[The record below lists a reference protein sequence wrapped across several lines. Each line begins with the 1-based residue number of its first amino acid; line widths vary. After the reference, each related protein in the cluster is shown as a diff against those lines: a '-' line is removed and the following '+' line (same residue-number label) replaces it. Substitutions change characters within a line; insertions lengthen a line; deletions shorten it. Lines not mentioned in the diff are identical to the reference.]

1 MSYLRYILI
10 YSESIAIF
18 YDMKPETLSLPARI
32 SRIFETWID
41 PFGKSGAVR
50 PPDTIWAFLWYYLSQ
65 AKAPYVAVLVFTG
78 LTSLFE
84 ALFFYYMGRLIDLLE
99 TTDAAGGWAGLLA
112 AHGPELAIMLAVVVI
127 GRFIA
132 PVLQAL
138 VEEQT
143 IGRGF
148 TTMVR
153 WQTYAYVSRQSI
165 RFFND
170 DFAGRLVTK
179 VSQAAQ
185 SLAEFVASVI
195 QIGWALTI
203 FAGTTIFLFAQLDL
217 RMAALV
223 VVWIGLILL
232 MARYFVPRMR
242 SRAAENAENA
252 SVLNGRITDSFANI
266 QTLRLFGT
274 AEGNDGYVRKGFE
287 RFLRSATRLAR
298 LVTGMRAAMGLLSAV
313 MIISFGL
320 LSVQLWTANAITAG
334 AIAFTLSLVLR
345 LNMMQGR
352 LMGQLSGMMR
362 HFGVAQNAMETI
374 ARPLDLTDA
383 PDARPL
389 DVTSAG
395 IDFKNVKFHY
405 GRESGIIE
413 GVDLSI
419 APGEKVGLV
428 GHSGAGKSTLVNLLL
443 RFYDVESGAILIDGQ
458 DVSKVTQESLRANIG
473 VVTQD
478 TALLHRS
485 VRANILFGKPDAS
498 EEEMI
503 AAARRAEAHEFIA
516 ELRDHRGRTG
526 YDAQVGERGV
536 KLSGGQRQ
544 RIAIARVLLK
554 DAPILVLDEA
564 TSALDSE
571 VEAAIQ
577 SQLDSLMDGKTVIA
591 IAHRLSTIA
600 AMDRLVILDHG
611 CIVEQGT
618 HEQLLAQGGHYARL
632 WERQS
637 GGFLDLED
645 AAE

>member
-1 MSYLRYILI
+1 MSMNKD
-10 YSESIAIF
+10 S
-18 YDMKPETLSLPARI
+18 LSLPARI
-32 SRIFETWID
+32 SRVFETWID
-41 PFGKSGAVR
+41 PFGHKGDVQ
-50 PPDTIWAFLWYYLSQ
+50 PPDTIWAFLWHYISQ
-65 AKAPYVAVLVFTG
+65 AKGPYLAVLVFTG

-84 ALFFYYMGRLIDLLE
+84 ALFFFYMGRLIDLLE
-99 TTDAAGGWAGLLA
+99 GGNAAAGWSGLIA
-112 AHGPELAIMLAVVVI
+112 DHGVELGLMLGVILI
-127 GRFIA
+127 GRFLA
-132 PVLQAL
+132 PALQAL

-153 WQTYAYVSRQSI
+153 WQTYAYVSRQSM

-185 SLAEFVASVI
+185 SLNDFVASVI

-203 FAGTTIFLFAQLDL
+203 FAGTTIFLFAQLDW

-223 VVWIGLILL
+223 IFWIGTVLA

-242 SRAAENAENA
+242 NRAAENAENA

-266 QTLRLFGT
+266 QTLRLFGR
-274 AEGNDGYVRKGFE
+274 AEDNDTYVRKGFQ
-287 RFLRSATRLAR
+287 RFLDSATRLAR
-298 LVTGMRAAMGLLSAV
+298 LVTGLRAAMGLLSAV
-313 MIISFGL
+313 MIVAFGA
-320 LSVQLWTANAITAG
+320 LSIHLWAENAITVG

-345 LNMMQGR
+345 LNMMQMR
-352 LMGQLSGMMR
+352 LMGQLNGMMR

-374 ARPLDLTDA
+374 ARPLDLADA
-383 PDARPL
+383 PDAKPL
-389 DVTSAG
+389 VVDGASVN
-395 IDFKNVKFHY
+395 FENVKFHY

-413 GVDLSI
+413 GVNLSI
-419 APGEKVGLV
+419 RPGEKVGLV

-443 RFYDVESGAILIDGQ
+443 RFYDVESGRILIDGQ
-458 DVSKVTQESLRANIG
+458 DISEVTQQSLRANIG

-485 VRANILFGKPDAS
+485 VRANIMFGRPDAS

-503 AAARRAEAHEFIA
+503 AAARRAEAHDFIMQL
-516 ELRDHRGRTG
+516 EDHRGRKG

-577 SQLDSLMDGKTVIA
+577 SQLDKLMDGKTVIA

-611 CIVEQGT
+611 RIVEEGT
-618 HEQLLAQGGHYARL
+618 HEELLARQGHYARL

-645 AAE
+645 AVD

>member
-1 MSYLRYILI
+1 MTQ
-10 YSESIAIF
+10 
-18 YDMKPETLSLPARI
+18 ETLSLPARI
-32 SRIFETWID
+32 SRIFETWIK
-41 PFGKSGAVR
+41 PFEPKGEIQ
-50 PPDTIWAFLWYYLSQ
+50 PPDTIWAFLWYYISQ
-65 AKAPYVAVLVFTG
+65 AKGPYLAVLLFTG

-84 ALFFYYMGRLIDLLE
+84 ALFFFYMGRLIDLLE
-99 TTDAAGGWAGLLA
+99 GSDAQGGWAGLLA
-112 AHGPELAIMLAVVVI
+112 AHGTELSLMLVVVI
-127 GRFIA
+127 VGRFAA
-132 PVLQAL
+132 PALQAL

-148 TTMVR
+148 NTMVR

-185 SLAEFVASVI
+185 SLNDFVASVI

-203 FAGTTIFLFAQLDL
+203 FAGTTIFLFAQLDW

-223 VVWIGLILL
+223 VIWIAAILL
-232 MARYFVPRMR
+232 MARYYVPRMR
-242 SRAAENAENA
+242 TRAAENAENA
-252 SVLNGRITDSFANI
+252 SVLNGRITDSFANV
-266 QTLRLFGT
+266 QTLRLFGN
-274 AEGNDGYVRKGFE
+274 AEDNDTYVKKGFE
-287 RFLRSATRLAR
+287 RFLDSATRLAR
-298 LVTGMRAAMGLLSAV
+298 LVTGMRASMGLLSTV
-313 MIISFGL
+313 MIMAFGWL
-320 LSVQLWTANAITAG
+320 AIQLWTANAITVG

-352 LMGQLSGMMR
+352 LMGQLNGMMR

-374 ARPLDLTDA
+374 AQPLELTDA
-383 PDARPL
+383 PDAKPL
-389 DVTSAG
+389 KVTGAG
-395 IDFKNVKFHY
+395 IKFDNVRFHY
-405 GRESGIIE
+405 GREKGIIE
-413 GVDLSI
+413 GIDLDVR
-419 APGEKVGLV
+419 PGEKIGLV

-443 RFYDVESGAILIDGQ
+443 RFYDLESGRILIDGQ
-458 DVSKVTQESLRANIG
+458 DISSVTQESLRANIG

-485 VRANILFGKPDAS
+485 VKANILFGKPGAS

-503 AAARRAEAHEFIA
+503 AAATSAEAHDFIMD
-516 ELRDHRGRTG
+516 LKDSRGRKG

-544 RIAIARVLLK
+544 RVAIARVLLK

-577 SQLDSLMDGKTVIA
+577 GQLDRLMDGKTVIA

-611 CIVEQGT
+611 RIVEEGT
-618 HEQLLAQGGHYARL
+618 HEALLARGGHYARL

-637 GGFLDLED
+637 GGFLDLKDEA

>member
-1 MSYLRYILI
+1 
-10 YSESIAIF
+10 
-18 YDMKPETLSLPARI
+18 MKQDSLSLPARI
-32 SRIFETWID
+32 SKVFETWID
-41 PFGKSGAVR
+41 PFDHKGDVQ
-50 PPDTIWAFLWYYLSQ
+50 PPDTIWAFLWYYISQ
-65 AKAPYVAVLVFTG
+65 AKAPYLAVLVFTG

-84 ALFFYYMGRLIDLLE
+84 ALFFFYMGRLIDLME
-99 TTDAAGGWAGLLA
+99 SSDAASGWSGFIE
-112 AHGPELAIMLAVVVI
+112 AHGTELAIMAGVVVI

-132 PVLQAL
+132 PALQAL

-153 WQTYAYVSRQSI
+153 WQTYAYVSRQSV

-185 SLAEFVASVI
+185 SLNDFVASVI

-203 FAGTTIFLFAQLDL
+203 FAGTTIFLFAQLDW

-223 VVWIGLILL
+223 VIWIGIVLA

-242 SRAAENAENA
+242 NRAAENAENA
-252 SVLNGRITDSFANI
+252 SILNGRITDSFANI
-266 QTLRLFGT
+266 QTLRLFGN
-274 AEGNDGYVRKGFE
+274 AEENDTYVKKGFE
-287 RFLRSATRLAR
+287 RFLNSATRLAR
-298 LVTGMRAAMGLLSAV
+298 LVTGLRAAMGLLSAI
-313 MIISFGL
+313 MIAAFGA
-320 LSVQLWTANAITAG
+320 LSIHLWTVDAITVG

-345 LNMMQGR
+345 LNMMQMR
-352 LMGQLSGMMR
+352 LMGQLNGMMR

-374 ARPLDLTDA
+374 AQPLDLIDA
-383 PDARPL
+383 PDAKPL
-389 DVTSAG
+389 KVSRAAV
-395 IDFKNVKFHY
+395 DFENVKFHY
-405 GRESGIIE
+405 GREGGIIE
-413 GVDLSI
+413 GINLSI
-419 APGEKVGLV
+419 APGEKIGLV

-443 RFYDVESGAILIDGQ
+443 RFYDVESGRILIDGQ
-458 DVSKVTQESLRANIG
+458 DIAGVTQESLRANIG

-485 VRANILFGKPDAS
+485 VRANIMFGKPGAP
-498 EEEMI
+498 EAEMI
-503 AAARRAEAHEFIA
+503 AAAKGAEAHDFIMD
-516 ELRDHRGRTG
+516 LRDNRGRSG

-577 SQLDSLMDGKTVIA
+577 SQLDRLMEGKTVIA

-611 CIVEQGT
+611 RIVEEGT
-618 HEQLLAQGGHYARL
+618 HEELLERGGHYARL

-637 GGFLDLED
+637 GGFLDLDD